1 MEPHPEHV
9 EPDAAGRRTRPSG
22 WRSALAG
29 LTAAGVSIAVGELV
43 AGASKRLSSPV
54 ITVGNRVVDAVPRQ
68 VKDLAIE
75 WFGTNDKKAL
85 LIGIYSVV
93 AVFGLVVG
101 LLSARRHLIGAAGI
115 AAFAGVGVW
124 AAGQE
129 VGAPWWA
136 GAPSA
141 LGAVAGV
148 GALGLLLAAIPH
160 ASHPAWAE
168 PAIARL
174 PWGRRASAEHGP
186 DGDASGV
193 EAAAGDPPA
202 APTPAL
208 PRRAFLQAS
217 AAVVVVGSAAAATGR
232 WLQGRF
238 SAASSRAAVVLPR
251 AKRAAPPLAD
261 DASLDVAG
269 ISPFLTPNGSFYR
282 IDTNLTVPQITVE
295 EWSLR
300 ITGMVDDERTY
311 SYEDILAMDLVEER
325 ITLTC
330 VSNEVGGSLV
340 GTATWLGVPLRSLL
354 EAAGVRRGADQVV
367 GRAFDGF
374 TTGFPVEAATDGR
387 PALLAVGMN
396 GEPLPLAHGF
406 PARLIVPGL
415 YGYVSAT
422 KWVTELELTTF
433 ASFDAYWV
441 RRDWSADGVIKTMSR
456 IDTPRGLQRVKAGRV
471 PIAGV
476 AWAQTRGIERV
487 EVRVDDGPWRPAR
500 LADQDSTLT
509 WRQWRYDWDATPGR
523 HQVTCRAVDGTGAA
537 QTEERAK
544 PFPDGASGWHSIAV
558 LVD

>member
-1 MEPHPEHV
+1 MAGLA
-9 EPDAAGRRTRPSG
+9 AAG
-22 WRSALAG
+22 
-29 LTAAGVSIAVGELV
+29 AAIGVGELV

-54 ITVGNRVVDAVPRQ
+54 ITVGNRVVDAVPRR

-85 LIGIYSVV
+85 LIGIYAFV
-93 AVFGLVVG
+93 ALFGLVLG
-101 LLSARRHLIGAAGI
+101 LLAARRHLIGAAGI
-115 AAFAGVGVW
+115 AAFAAVGVW
-124 AAGQE
+124 AAGEE
-129 VGAPWWA
+129 VAAPWWA

-141 LGAVAGV
+141 IGAVAGI
-148 GALGLLLAAIPH
+148 GALGVLLTSIPW

-174 PWGRRASAEHGP
+174 PWGRSAPPPATRRDDLGA
-186 DGDASGV
+186 GDADGRTPV
-193 EAAAGDPPA
+193 APA
-202 APTPAL
+202 PAL

-217 AAVVVVGSAAAATGR
+217 AAVVAAGSAAAATGR

-251 AKRAAPPLAD
+251 AATPAKALAAGT
-261 DASLDVAG
+261 SLDVEG

-282 IDTNLTVPQITVE
+282 IDTNLTVPQITAE
-295 EWSLR
+295 DWSLR
-300 ITGMVDDERTY
+300 IAGMVDHERTY
-311 SYEDILAMDLVEER
+311 SYDDILAMDLVEER

-330 VSNEVGGSLV
+330 VSNEVGGGLV
-340 GTATWLGVPLRSLL
+340 GTAEWLGVPLRTLL
-354 EAAGVRRGADQVV
+354 DEAGVQRGADQVV

-433 ASFDAYWV
+433 ADFDAYWV
-441 RRDWSADGVIKTMSR
+441 RRDWSAAGVIKTMSR
-456 IDTPRGLQRVKAGRV
+456 IDTPRGLQRVAAGRI

-476 AWAQTRGIERV
+476 AWAQIRGIERV

-509 WRQWRYDWDATPGR
+509 WRQWLLEWDAEPGR
-523 HQVTCRAVDGTGAA
+523 HQITCRAIDGTGEP
-537 QTEERAK
+537 QTQERAK